1 LSTPKEIEG
10 WVSEFAAS
18 SNIKYN
24 CQGGYKRKGVR
35 VSFAQ
40 WYICECKRKEL
51 STNQKEAK
59 REAIKRRQKRHGTH
73 AANSEDI
80 DTIHLLSNIRDKK
93 TNCESKMAI
102 TVRTKAV
109 EGNVCEV
116 KLWWNHNH
124 SVNCHHLTTFS
135 QILPA
140 TRHKFVTYFEQ
151 GMSASE
157 SFHHHETTLM
167 KDPVTVL
174 LLADRKYCPSLRD
187 VNNLYEK
194 WRKATKGPCNGSE
207 MFDYLQEY
215 ITTYN
220 KDKMNDGGKIS
231 LQRYN
236 NDANQEKPL
245 IISICTPMMSRVHR
259 LRQAGEM
266 AFMDASGSLDRHNNP
281 VYFMCTHHPSGALP
295 LAVWITS
302 SQSEATLKSCLHNV
316 VSVLPQH
323 AFGGK
328 GAASGP
334 SIFLTDDDSAQ
345 RNALRAYWHSSVLLL
360 CIFHF
365 LQAVWRWLL
374 DSTNSIDKDDRQRLM
389 SLCQGLV
396 FADTVEKFNANET
409 LMQSDKTVLKY
420 TNFCNY
426 IKNALERKEQWA
438 LCFRK
443 GLLTRGHNTDNFTE
457 SMIFV
462 FKCVIL
468 KRIRAYNLLE
478 LVKFIT
484 EDLEMYFQR
493 KLLALSFGKP
503 QNLHVTARCFG
514 KDASTVALDNIT
526 RDIKNPFHF
535 NVTSRTNKNLT
546 YQVDTSLG
554 TCTCPKG
561 DNGSGCAHQAAVAL
575 KYGGGN
581 TNFVPRSAQDRYALA
596 VLAIGDNPQLNVKQF
611 IQLHEKSESVMNV
624 ESEDANEI
632 ETVPQQNMEK
642 DAKDK
647 QQRHK
652 MVLDNK
658 EEELVALQEI
668 LKLHREVAADIELKL
683 RNEDNNF
690 KKCYH
695 NFLRTYRKIVTK
707 CRGQSPVASL
717 ASAFV
722 HFGKQQSSNLIP
734 VLHNGS
740 RIRVQPTSISR
751 RKSGVK
757 SSSAQPSG
765 PKPRL
770 QTGVKRKWQA
780 NDKETLNVRKLAK
793 KKRQHNLSMNVRK
806 NIANA
811 GAKR

>member
-1 LSTPKEIEG
+1 MDYEELPKDGSTDSNKYRVKFNIENLTTPKEIDR

-24 CQGGYKRKGVR
+24 SQGGYKRKGVR

-51 STNQKEAK
+51 SKNQKEAK
-59 REAIKRRQKRHGTH
+59 NEAIKRRQKRHGTH
-73 AANSEDI
+73 AANSKVTDE
-80 DTIHLLSNIRDKK
+80 IHLPSKIRDKK
-93 TNCESKMAI
+93 TDCESKIAI
-102 TVRTKAV
+102 KVRTKAA

-116 KLWWNHNH
+116 ELWWNHNH
-124 SVNCHHLTTFS
+124 SVTCHHLTTFS

-140 TRHKFVTYFEQ
+140 TRHKFITYFEQ
-151 GMSASE
+151 AMSASE
-157 SFHHHETTLM
+157 AFHHHETTLM

-194 WRKATKGPCNGSE
+194 WRKTTKGPSNGSE

-215 ITTYN
+215 VTAYN
-220 KDKMNDGGKIS
+220 KDKMNTGGKIF

-236 NDANQEKPL
+236 NDTKQEKPL
-245 IISICTPMMSRVHR
+245 IISICTPVMSRVHK

-316 VSVLPQH
+316 KSVLPQH
-323 AFGGK
+323 AFGGR

-345 RNALRAYWHSSVLLL
+345 RNALRVYWRSSVPLL

-365 LQAVWRWLL
+365 LQAIWRWLL
-374 DSTNSIDKDDRQRLM
+374 DSTNSINKDDRQHLM
-389 SLCQGLV
+389 SLCQRLV
-396 FADTVEKFNANET
+396 FADTVENFDASKT

-420 TNFCNY
+420 RNFCDY
-426 IKNALERKEQWA
+426 IKNALQRKEEWA

-443 GLLTRGHNTDNFTE
+443 KLITRGNNTANFTE

-493 KLLALSFGKP
+493 KLLALAFGKP

-514 KDASTVALDNIT
+514 RDASTVALDNIN
-526 RDIKNPFHF
+526 RDIENPFHF
-535 NVTSRTNKNLT
+535 NVTSRTNKNFT

-554 TCTCPKG
+554 ICTCPKG
-561 DNGSGCAHQAAVAL
+561 ENGSGCAHQAAVAL

-581 TNFVPRSAQDRYALA
+581 TNFIPRSAQDRYALA
-596 VLAIGDNPQLNVKQF
+596 VLAIGDNPHLKVGQF
-611 IQLHEKSESVMNV
+611 VQLHEKSESVTNLKN
-624 ESEDANEI
+624 EDRNEI
-632 ETVPQQNMEK
+632 ETIPQQNMEK
-642 DAKDK
+642 FMEENK
-647 QQRHK
+647 QQQHDT
-652 MVLDNK
+652 VLGHK
-658 EEELVALQEI
+658 EEEPVALKDI
-668 LKLHREVAADIELKL
+668 LKLHREVAAD
-683 RNEDNNF
+683 
-690 KKCYH
+690 
-695 NFLRTYRKIVTK
+695 
-707 CRGQSPVASL
+707 
-717 ASAFV
+717 
-722 HFGKQQSSNLIP
+722 
-734 VLHNGS
+734 
-740 RIRVQPTSISR
+740 RV
-751 RKSGVK
+751 
-757 SSSAQPSG
+757 
-765 PKPRL
+765 
-770 QTGVKRKWQA
+770 
-780 NDKETLNVRKLAK
+780 
-793 KKRQHNLSMNVRK
+793 K
-806 NIANA
+806 N
-811 GAKR
+811 